1 MRDRGGREAAV
12 SGDGGNAGENQCLQI
27 ETGWIVPTKQASVA
41 CSSSREDQV
50 HAFLY
55 VLYRD
60 MVVFSYFCSKIDSS

>member
-1 MRDRGGREAAV
+1 MRDLGGREAAV
-12 SGDGGNAGENQCLQI
+12 SGHGGNAGGNQCLQI
-27 ETGWIVPTKQASVA
+27 ETGWIVPTKQASVYTG
-41 CSSSREDQV
+41 SREDQV